1 MRTVP
6 LRKLLASVQPD
17 TALMGLSF
25 TPSSVRAAV
34 TTHHTV
40 SKYLT
45 ELPEAAT
52 LDPDSLLTLVK
63 KLQVLDIYLQVT
75 LGAVA
80 CAAKLLI
87 RLQVGGLLLGGS
99 ALFRT
104 NGLTQFGAR
113 HLVSRVGGD
122 PFSNIGEDE
131 ECMQLPIALWCAH
144 IPASHARIILLH
156 NVVKV
161 KSCVVWQST
170 ESRLVCVQDPVW
182 R

>member
-63 KLQVLDIYLQVT
+63 KLQV
-75 LGAVA
+75 
-80 CAAKLLI
+80 
-87 RLQVGGLLLGGS
+87 GGLLLGGS

-131 ECMQLPIALWCAH
+131 ECMQLPIALWTRSGDD
-144 IPASHARIILLH
+144 PAKMIAEFLQH
-156 NVVKV
+156 
-161 KSCVVWQST
+161 
-170 ESRLVCVQDPVW
+170 
-182 R
+182 